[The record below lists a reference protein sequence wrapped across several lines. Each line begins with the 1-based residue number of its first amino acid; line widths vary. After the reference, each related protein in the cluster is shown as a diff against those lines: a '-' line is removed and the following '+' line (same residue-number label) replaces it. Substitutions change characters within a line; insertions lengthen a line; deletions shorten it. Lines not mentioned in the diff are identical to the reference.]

1 MHSLKDHPV
10 NIPDSICF
18 RRAAKSPIMTD
29 NMAQRKMSEYEEW
42 KAIRPLLVERAGVT
56 ENELR
61 DLAET
66 EADALDMVELVMA
79 LKKNIN

>member
-1 MHSLKDHPV
+1 
-10 NIPDSICF
+10 
-18 RRAAKSPIMTD
+18 MTD